1 MNSTRARN
9 NQSIAG
15 CSTTTQ
21 YQGKEINGFIYT
33 WSIHYQVAVILM
45 GKGQAT
51 ISKKEQLSLSY
62 YSISS
67 KHLVREREREG
78 KGSQD
83 PPEEWLAGGWVEKHM
98 YPSSTGPS
106 ITNTQQSA
114 PWSTAPVDSRILD
127 SPTRQWIRRSRDEG
141 AIILRIV
148 QPQTILTIDQFHS
161 STILQCSKYCRGWNP
176 ATHQCRS
183 HPNGI
188 APLTYSL
195 EERRD
200 GASIPRQLSRSLP

>member
-67 KHLVREREREG
+67 KHLVREREERESG
-78 KGSQD
+78 
-83 PPEEWLAGGWVEKHM
+83 PTWRVTCRWLSREAYV
-98 YPSSTGPS
+98 SVVNGPS